1 MRISD
6 WSSDVCSSDLVLSAA
21 DAPAR
26 LQAVAE
32 HPLNHGQLAAATL
45 ILSSDDRT
53 ITIQGKAGTG
63 KSTML
68 QAVSRVAEAEGRTIR
83 GLAFQN
89 KMVGDLAEGA
99 GIQAQTIAS
108 FVLAQDRKRTRLN
121 SSH

>member
-1 MRISD
+1 MVTTQEALRIEEKIL
-6 WSSDVCSSDLVLSAA
+6 DLVKEGNGAANPVLSAA

-32 HPLNHGQLAAATL
+32 HPLNPGQLAAATL

-89 KMVGDLAEGA
+89 KMVGDLAEIGR
-99 GIQAQTIAS
+99 AS
-108 FVLAQDRKRTRLN
+108 CRESVCQYV
-121 SSH
+121 